1 MLIAVAG
8 FIILVIVVSTVISA
22 CNDIRKLGGEEEWE
36 Y

>member
-1 MLIAVAG
+1 MLIAG

-22 CNDIRKLGGEEEWE
+22 CNDSKMTGGEEEWE